1 MRNINEIEEEDDEE
15 NFSPFKLAEE
25 IKESKKISS
34 FSIEEEQNNN
44 LEKQIKFLKKSK
56 KNIITLIKGKTE
68 LSSNPFYQYRLE
80 KNSINLFL
88 INIYKKIKTNDIIS
102 ITNNLKSYNELLL
115 KKLSET
121 KKNESTLEKEINWV
135 AQEKID
141 AIIEKERLSDANE
154 ILNATIIMNNNQNQT
169 ERLNNFNVTM
179 CVTNNV
185 NQNDLLT
192 NRNIIISNNPFLNNK
207 KLSDLK
213 EQYYK
218 MCNGIE
224 KVKKNIP
231 EFKQKILTMKNYNNN
246 LKQQIKQKKMIYEQL
261 NNEIE
266 SLKEEVEKYK
276 KNNPQN
282 TFQNSNISNNNKQSF
297 VGKLFKG
304 LFG

>member
-213 EQYYK
+213 EQYFK
-218 MCNGIE
+218 MCNAIE
-224 KVKKNIP
+224 KVKNKLP
-231 EFKQKILTMKNYNNN
+231 EIKKKIFNMNNYNNN

-282 TFQNSNISNNNKQSF
+282 NFQNSNNSNNNRQSL
-297 VGKLFKG
+297 VGKFFKG

>member
-68 LSSNPFYQYRLE
+68 LSSNPFFQYRLE

-88 INIYKKIKTNDIIS
+88 INIYKKIRTNDIIS

-141 AIIEKERLSDANE
+141 AIIEKEKLSDTNE
-154 ILNATIIMNNNQNQT
+154 ILDSTIMMNNNLNQT
-169 ERLNNFNVTM
+169 ERINPFNLTM
-179 CVTNNV
+179 CVTNNL

-192 NRNIIISNNPFLNNK
+192 NRNIMINNNPFLNNK

>member
-1 MRNINEIEEEDDEE
+1 MRNINEIVEEDEEE
-15 NFSPFKLAEE
+15 NLSPFKLAEE
-25 IKESKKISS
+25 FKESKKISS
-34 FSIEEEQNNN
+34 FSIYEEQKNN
-44 LEKQIKFLKKSK
+44 LEKQIKFLKKSN

-68 LSSNPFYQYRLE
+68 LSSNPFFQYRLE

-88 INIYKKIKTNDIIS
+88 INIYKKIRTNDIIS
-102 ITNNLKSYNELLL
+102 ITNNLISNNELLI
-115 KKLSET
+115 KKLSES

-141 AIIEKERLSDANE
+141 AIIEKERLSNANE
-154 ILNATIIMNNNQNQT
+154 ILDATIMMNNNPNQT
-169 ERLNNFNVTM
+169 ERLNPFNLSM
-179 CVTNNV
+179 CVTNNL

-213 EQYYK
+213 EQYFK
-218 MCNGIE
+218 MCNAIE
-224 KVKKNIP
+224 KVKNKLP
-231 EFKQKILTMKNYNNN
+231 EIKKKIFNMNNYNNN

-282 TFQNSNISNNNKQSF
+282 NFQNSNNSNNNRQSL
-297 VGKLFKG
+297 VGKFFKG

>member
-1 MRNINEIEEEDDEE
+1 MTVDYFILIQWITNN
-15 NFSPFKLAEE
+15 
-25 IKESKKISS
+25 SKKI
-34 FSIEEEQNNN
+34 
-44 LEKQIKFLKKSK
+44 
-56 KNIITLIKGKTE
+56 
-68 LSSNPFYQYRLE
+68 
-80 KNSINLFL
+80 
-88 INIYKKIKTNDIIS
+88 NDIIS
-102 ITNNLKSYNELLL
+102 LTNNLISNNELLL
-115 KKLSET
+115 KKISEL
-121 KKNESTLEKEINWV
+121 KQNQSTLEKEINWV

-141 AIIEKERLSDANE
+141 AIIEKEKLSDTNE
-154 ILNATIIMNNNQNQT
+154 ILDSTIMMNNNLNQT
-169 ERLNNFNVTM
+169 ERINPFNLTM
-179 CVTNNV
+179 CVTNNL
-185 NQNDLLT
+185 NQNDLLA
-192 NRNIIISNNPFLNNK
+192 NRNIMINNNPFLNNK

>member
-80 KNSINLFL
+80 QNSINLFL

>member
-1 MRNINEIEEEDDEE
+1 MRNINEIDEE
-15 NFSPFKLAEE
+15 NEEENLSPFKLAEE
-25 IKESKKISS
+25 VKESKKISN
-34 FSIEEEQNNN
+34 FSIEEVQKNN
-44 LEKQIKFLKKSK
+44 LEKQIKFLKKSNQ
-56 KNIITLIKGKTE
+56 NIVTLIKGKTE
-68 LSSNPFYQYRLE
+68 LSSNPFFQYRLE

-88 INIYKKIKTNDIIS
+88 ISIYKKIKINDIIS
-102 ITNNLKSYNELLL
+102 LTNNLISNNELLL
-115 KKLSET
+115 KKISEL
-121 KKNESTLEKEINWV
+121 KQNQSTLEKEINWV

>member
-1 MRNINEIEEEDDEE
+1 MRNINEIDEEDEEE
-15 NFSPFKLAEE
+15 NLSPFKLAEE
-25 IKESKKISS
+25 VKESKKISN
-34 FSIEEEQNNN
+34 FSIEEVQKNN
-44 LEKQIKFLKKSK
+44 LEKQIKFLKKSNQ
-56 KNIITLIKGKTE
+56 NIVTLIKGKTE
-68 LSSNPFYQYRLE
+68 LSSNPFFQYRLE

-88 INIYKKIKTNDIIS
+88 ISIYKKIKINDIIS
-102 ITNNLKSYNELLL
+102 LTNNLISNNELLL
-115 KKLSET
+115 KKISEL
-121 KKNESTLEKEINWV
+121 KQNQSTLEKEINWV

-141 AIIEKERLSDANE
+141 AIIEKEKLSDTNE
-154 ILNATIIMNNNQNQT
+154 ILDSTIMMNNNLNQT
-169 ERLNNFNVTM
+169 ERINPFNLTM
-179 CVTNNV
+179 CVTNNL

-192 NRNIIISNNPFLNNK
+192 NRNIMINNNPFLNNK

-266 SLKEEVEKYK
+266 SLKEEVEKNK
-276 KNNPQN
+276 QNNSQN
-282 TFQNSNISNNNKQSF
+282 TSQNSNLNNNRQSL
-297 VGKLFKG
+297 VGKFFKG

>member
-115 KKLSET
+115 KILSET